1 MINSPDAPSP
11 RRRLQDSQAQLDQQF
26 SQGAEVSALLR
37 ARASLFDSALTELFN
52 AHPWPREGS
61 FGDPPLALL
70 AVGGYGRGE
79 LHPFSDID
87 ILILLAEPPGNELKT
102 VLEAFLHSLWDLGTT
117 IGHSV
122 RTLDECVEEA
132 RQDVSVMTNLLETR
146 TLVGAQRLRLQLGER
161 LSQARLWP
169 GARYFD
175 AKLEEQNAR
184 HRRYDNTEY
193 NLEPNVKNG
202 PGGLRDIQMLGWVAR
217 HHYGTNDFEHL
228 ISLGFLTADEL
239 LALLQGRDFLWKV
252 RWGLHLLA
260 KRAEE
265 QLRFDYQR
273 QLAVVFGYEDS
284 GGQLAVERF
293 MHDYY
298 VHVLTL
304 RELNDLILQH
314 FEEAIVTPESE
325 APREVLNDEFEV
337 QGHTLAARRGD
348 VFRTRPKALLELFVI
363 LANRED
369 IDRVRASTIR
379 MIRQSLDL
387 IDDAF
392 RADPENSACFLALLR
407 SPHRL
412 VSQLTRMR
420 RYGVL
425 GRYLPEFGRIIGQ
438 MQHDLFH
445 IYTVDAHTMLLL
457 RNLRRFLYDSAE
469 ARYPVAHRCMR
480 QIEKPE
486 LLYIAGLYHDIA
498 KGRGGD
504 HSTLGA
510 ADVERFADRHGL
522 ATEDRELVAWLVR
535 QHLLMSDV
543 AQRKDI
549 SDPKVLAAFAAEVG
563 TEERLRYLYALTVA
577 DINATNPSLWNS
589 WRATLM
595 RQLFEETRLLLS
607 SSQQAAPDREDWIA
621 STRQAA
627 LTALAARGLDAKT
640 LAPFFTETDED
651 YFLRL
656 EVEDIVWQLEAALKH
671 DLQREGPLVR
681 VRTYLRDA
689 GGFEGA
695 TQVFIFANDQPNLF
709 AATAAILD
717 QQDLSVQE
725 ARVHTTGSAQCFN
738 SFMVLTEAGTPLT
751 DEAAQA
757 HLAATLRTVL
767 AEPNTF
773 PDVVRRRIPR
783 ALRAFQTPT
792 EVLVENDPRTP
803 VTDLRIIAND
813 RPGLLARLG
822 LIFLEEGISL
832 QGAKIATLG
841 ERIDDVFYITGE
853 DREPITNPETLER
866 LQRTICQR
874 LDEAFDPAP
883 SLVSKPH

>member
-1 MINSPDAPSP
+1 MTKPVASP

-26 SQGAEVSALLR
+26 RQGAEVSALLR

-52 AHPWPREGS
+52 TQPWPKT
-61 FGDPPLALL
+61 GDQGNLPLALL

-87 ILILLAEPPGNELKT
+87 ILILLAEPPDAELKG

-122 RTLDECVEEA
+122 RTLSECVEEA

-161 LSQARLWP
+161 LSQAKLWP
-169 GARYFD
+169 GATFFN
-175 AKLEEQNAR
+175 AKLEEQNER

-265 QLRFDYQR
+265 QLRFDNQR
-273 QLAVVFGYEDS
+273 QLAALFGYEDS

-298 VHVLTL
+298 VHVLAL

-314 FEEAIVTPESE
+314 FDEAIVSPAAAE
-325 APREVLNDEFEV
+325 PREIINEDFEV
-337 QGHTLAARRGD
+337 QGRTLAARRED
-348 VFRTRPKALLELFVI
+348 VFKARPRALLELFVI
-363 LANRED
+363 LANRKD

-379 MIRQSLDL
+379 MIRKSLDL

-392 RADPENSACFLALLR
+392 RANPENCACFMALLR

-457 RNLRRFLYDSAE
+457 RNLRRFLYDSAQE
-469 ARYPVAHRCMR
+469 RYPVAQECMR
-480 QIEKPE
+480 QIPKPE

-510 ADVERFADRHGL
+510 EDVERFAQRHGL
-522 ATEDRELVAWLVR
+522 ESADRELVSWLVR

-549 SDPKVLAAFAAEVG
+549 SDPEVLAAFTGEVK

-595 RQLFEETRLLLS
+595 RQLFEETRQLLAS
-607 SSQQAAPDREDWIA
+607 HGAAIPDREDWIA

-627 LTALAARGLDAKT
+627 LDALAARGIKAE
-640 LAPFFTETDED
+640 AVVAFFSETDED

-656 EVEDIVWQLEAALKH
+656 EVEDIVWQLEAALSH
-671 DLQREGPLVR
+671 NLEADGPLVR
-681 VRTYLRDA
+681 VRTYTQA
-689 GGFEGA
+689 GGAHEGA
-695 TQVFIFANDQPNLF
+695 TQVFIFAHDQANLF

-717 QQDLSVQE
+717 QQDLSVHE
-725 ARVHTTGSAQCFN
+725 ARVHTTGRAECYN
-738 SFMVLTEAGTPLT
+738 SFMVLTDAGTPLT
-751 DEAAQA
+751 NEDAQR
-757 HLAATLRTVL
+757 HLEATLRAVL
-767 AEPNTF
+767 AEPNAF

-792 EVLVENDPRTP
+792 EVYVENDPRTP
-803 VTDLRIIAND
+803 VTDLRVVAND

-841 ERIDDVFYITGE
+841 ERIDDIFYITGE
-853 DREPITNPETLER
+853 DREPITDPATLTR
-866 LQRTICQR
+866 LQDTIRQR
-874 LDEAFDPAP
+874 LDEAFDQAP
-883 SLVSKPH
+883 GHHARHS